1 MQKELTEKE
10 LIEQGID
17 KLCKAIADDYIYNN
31 SFDARDVLKIQRLAE
46 KLKEKNNEQ

>member
-31 SFDARDVLKIQRLAE
+31 HFDAMTVHKIQQLAE
-46 KLKEKNNEQ
+46 KLKENK